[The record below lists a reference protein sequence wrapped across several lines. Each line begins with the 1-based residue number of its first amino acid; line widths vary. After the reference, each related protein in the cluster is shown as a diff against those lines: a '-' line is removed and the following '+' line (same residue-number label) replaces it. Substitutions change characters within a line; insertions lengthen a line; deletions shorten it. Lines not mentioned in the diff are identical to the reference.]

1 MTAETII
8 QKVREK
14 LGSLNAND
22 EQIAM
27 KALKILQSG
36 EATSD
41 AISSEEAFISSN
53 ITPEEYEA
61 LPRPDRRRYQSEAEK
76 RNHRWIERQFRNL
89 GAKWIMVIDG
99 QVIRH
104 GATLKNFPDYAELL
118 AICDDTGKYPF
129 AFLSPRVFAIEEIP
143 AVWHNTN
150 EPGDAYPALS
160 IVLTKDRNRFETEAD
175 LDTGAVDC
183 YASLESLAAS
193 GVVEIHQKDIEWSS
207 HHLSEPF
214 DYFAIPVWFE
224 LTDDHGISRRCKTTV
239 ICVENWQNR
248 PFTAINPTRTFL
260 LGRSVLLELRPRV
273 VLDFEAHST
282 QVYYPVKA
290 S

>member
-22 EQIAM
+22 EQIVM

-76 RNHRWIERQFRNL
+76 RNHGWIERQFRNL

-239 ICVENWQNR
+239 ICVENWQSS

-282 QVYYPVKA
+282 QVYYPVKT